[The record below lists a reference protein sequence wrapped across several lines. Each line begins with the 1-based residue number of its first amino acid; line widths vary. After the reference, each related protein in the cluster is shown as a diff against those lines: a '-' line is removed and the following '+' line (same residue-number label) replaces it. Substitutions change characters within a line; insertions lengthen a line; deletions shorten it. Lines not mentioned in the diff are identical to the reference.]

1 MFAAA
6 LIALLALGLP
16 APARADRHVG
26 SFRGLGTWIDL
37 YDGSLRADPESAVA
51 AMHAD
56 GVRILYLETSNDRAA
71 TAIVDPA
78 IVSRFIVAAH
88 AVGMRVVAWYLPS
101 FGRPAR
107 DRSRSLAAIRFRT
120 PDGQRFD
127 AFALDIES
135 TAVADP
141 ALRTARLLDLS
152 KSIRSAAGGAA
163 SLGAIVPA
171 PVAMRQRPDYWP
183 GFPFSELRRLYDVF
197 LPMDYF
203 TYHYATAG
211 EAHDYTAANISLLRR
226 RTGDAALPIHVIG
239 GIADTAS
246 VEQVTAFV
254 HAEREWGVLG
264 ASLYDDAT
272 TTAAEWTELAS
283 VPSNPVQSPPLPLG
297 LPSHAAVGRIPGGDR
312 THPHEVFARTPG
324 LTGSYRLR
332 YRGYDL
338 QAGEVELWV
347 NWQYVR
353 TLRSTAPKN
362 WSGFRHPDIPAGLLH
377 PDRGNYIQFVRAGP
391 PGSSSSWGVRDLSLV
406 RAG

>member
-1 MFAAA
+1 
-6 LIALLALGLP
+6 
-16 APARADRHVG
+16 
-26 SFRGLGTWIDL
+26 
-37 YDGSLRADPESAVA
+37 
-51 AMHAD
+51 
-56 GVRILYLETSNDRAA
+56 
-71 TAIVDPA
+71 
-78 IVSRFIVAAH
+78 
-88 AVGMRVVAWYLPS
+88 MRVVAWCLPS
-101 FGRPAR
+101 FGRPAH

-171 PVAMRQRPDYWP
+171 PVAMRRRPDYWP

-254 HAEREWGVLG
+254 HAERERGVLG
-264 ASLYDDAT
+264 ASLYGDHDHGRRVGRVRIGAVQPG
-272 TTAAEWTELAS
+272 AAPAAS
-283 VPSNPVQSPPLPLG
+283 VGVAGAAAMDASPVAIGHTPTRY
-297 LPSHAAVGRIPGGDR
+297 SHAR
-312 THPHEVFARTPG
+312 
-324 LTGSYRLR
+324 
-332 YRGYDL
+332 
-338 QAGEVELWV
+338 
-347 NWQYVR
+347 
-353 TLRSTAPKN
+353 
-362 WSGFRHPDIPAGLLH
+362 PA
-377 PDRGNYIQFVRAGP
+377 
-391 PGSSSSWGVRDLSLV
+391 
-406 RAG
+406 